1 MTQEASA
8 VKAAGWGRRH
18 RAGTGERSRLWK
30 RVGRHYQ
37 LYLLLLPCITF
48 FIIFSYIPMAGLVL
62 AFKEYQFNKG
72 ILGSPWIGFTY
83 FEMFFQDPQSLQLI
97 RNTLIISAM
106 KVFLAMPFP
115 IVLALMFNE
124 VKNSRLRNLFQ
135 GIAYLPHFFSWVI
148 VIGMLQ
154 RILAPD
160 TGLVN
165 QIISWFG
172 GDGST
177 FFLMEEKAFYPTMF
191 WSYIWKDVGWSSIIY
206 FAAIVGIS
214 PSLYEAAKMD
224 GANKWHQIWHIT
236 LPGIRPTI
244 IVLFILSL
252 GNILSAGFD
261 QIYLLKT
268 PGNMNVSEIL
278 DTYIIYMGLESGQF
292 GFGTAIGMMQGV
304 VGLILVLTVNRVAK
318 KWFQS
323 SLW

>member
-1 MTQEASA
+1 MARNTT
-8 VKAAGWGRRH
+8 VITGMAAGGSATTRQ
-18 RAGTGERSRLWK
+18 RSQLWK
-30 RVGRHYQ
+30 RICSHYQ
-37 LYLLLLPCITF
+37 LYLMLLPCVIF
-48 FIIFSYIPMAGLVL
+48 FIIFSYIPMGGLVL

-72 ILGSPWIGFTY
+72 IFGSPWIGLTY
-83 FEMFFQDPQSLQLI
+83 FEMFFQDPQSWRLI
-97 RNTLIISAM
+97 RNTLVISGM

-115 IVLALMFNE
+115 ILLALMFNE

-148 VIGMLQ
+148 VVGIMQ

-165 QIISWFG
+165 QVISWLG
-172 GDGST
+172 GDGSS
-177 FFLMEEKAFYPTMF
+177 FFMMEEGAFHPMMF
-191 WSYIWKDVGWSSIIY
+191 WSYVWKDVGWSSIIY
-206 FAAIVGIS
+206 YAAIVGIN
-214 PSLYEAAKMD
+214 PALYEAAKID
-224 GANKWHQIWHIT
+224 GANKWRQIWHIT
-236 LPGIRPTI
+236 LPGIRSTI

-252 GNILSAGFD
+252 GSILSAGFD

-292 GFGTAIGMMQGV
+292 GFGTAIGMMQGI
-304 VGLILVLTVNRVAK
+304 VGLILVLTVNKVAK

>member
-1 MTQEASA
+1 MARNTT
-8 VKAAGWGRRH
+8 VITGMAAGGSATTRQ
-18 RAGTGERSRLWK
+18 RSQLWK
-30 RVGRHYQ
+30 RICSHYQ
-37 LYLLLLPCITF
+37 LYLMLLPCVIF
-48 FIIFSYIPMAGLVL
+48 FIIFSYIPMGGLVL

-72 ILGSPWIGFTY
+72 IFGSPWIGLTY
-83 FEMFFQDPQSLQLI
+83 FEMFFQDPQSWRLI
-97 RNTLIISAM
+97 RNTLVISGM

-115 IVLALMFNE
+115 ILLALMFNE

-148 VIGMLQ
+148 VVGIMQ

-165 QIISWFG
+165 QVISWLG

-177 FFLMEEKAFYPTMF
+177 FFMMEEGAFHPMMF
-191 WSYIWKDVGWSSIIY
+191 WSYVWKDVGWSSIIY
-206 FAAIVGIS
+206 YAAIVGIN
-214 PSLYEAAKMD
+214 PALYEAAKID
-224 GANKWHQIWHIT
+224 GANKWRQIWHIT
-236 LPGIRPTI
+236 LPGIRSTI

-252 GNILSAGFD
+252 GSILSAGFD

-292 GFGTAIGMMQGV
+292 GFGTAIGMMQGI
-304 VGLILVLTVNRVAK
+304 VGLILVLTVNKVAK

>member
-1 MTQEASA
+1 MARDTT
-8 VKAAGWGRRH
+8 VITGMAAGGSATTRQ
-18 RAGTGERSRLWK
+18 RSQLWK
-30 RVGRHYQ
+30 RICSHYQ
-37 LYLLLLPCITF
+37 LYLMLLPCVIF
-48 FIIFSYIPMAGLVL
+48 FIIFSYIPMGGLVL

-72 ILGSPWIGFTY
+72 IFGSPWIGLTY
-83 FEMFFQDPQSLQLI
+83 FEMFFQDPQSWRLI
-97 RNTLIISAM
+97 RNTLVISGM

-115 IVLALMFNE
+115 ILLALMFNE

-148 VIGMLQ
+148 VVGIMQ

-165 QIISWFG
+165 QVISWLG

-177 FFLMEEKAFYPTMF
+177 FFMMEEGAFHPMMF
-191 WSYIWKDVGWSSIIY
+191 WSYVWKDVGWSSIIY
-206 FAAIVGIS
+206 YAAIVGIN
-214 PSLYEAAKMD
+214 PALYEAAKID
-224 GANKWHQIWHIT
+224 GANKWRQIWHIT
-236 LPGIRPTI
+236 LPGIRSTI

-252 GNILSAGFD
+252 GSILSAGFD

-292 GFGTAIGMMQGV
+292 GFGTAIGMMQGI
-304 VGLILVLTVNRVAK
+304 VGLILVLTVNKVAK

>member
-1 MTQEASA
+1 M
-8 VKAAGWGRRH
+8 AAGGSATTRQ
-18 RAGTGERSRLWK
+18 RSQLWK
-30 RVGRHYQ
+30 RICSHYQ
-37 LYLLLLPCITF
+37 LYLMLLPCVIF
-48 FIIFSYIPMAGLVL
+48 FIIFSYIPMGGLVL

-72 ILGSPWIGFTY
+72 IFGSPWIGLTY
-83 FEMFFQDPQSLQLI
+83 FEMFFQDPQSWRLI
-97 RNTLIISAM
+97 RNTLVISGM

-115 IVLALMFNE
+115 ILLALMFNE

-148 VIGMLQ
+148 VVGIMQ

-165 QIISWFG
+165 QVISWLG

-177 FFLMEEKAFYPTMF
+177 FFMMEEGVFHPMMF
-191 WSYIWKDVGWSSIIY
+191 WSYVWKDVGWSSIIY
-206 FAAIVGIS
+206 YAAIVGIN
-214 PSLYEAAKMD
+214 PALYEAAKID
-224 GANKWHQIWHIT
+224 GANKWRQIWHIT
-236 LPGIRPTI
+236 LPGIRSTI

-252 GNILSAGFD
+252 GSILSAGFD

-292 GFGTAIGMMQGV
+292 GFGTAIGMMQGI
-304 VGLILVLTVNRVAK
+304 VGLILVLTVNKVAK

>member
-1 MTQEASA
+1 MARNTT
-8 VKAAGWGRRH
+8 VITGMAAGGSATTRQ
-18 RAGTGERSRLWK
+18 RSQLWK
-30 RVGRHYQ
+30 RICSHYQ
-37 LYLLLLPCITF
+37 LYLMLLPCVIF
-48 FIIFSYIPMAGLVL
+48 FIIFSYIPMGGLVL

-72 ILGSPWIGFTY
+72 IFGSPWIGLTY
-83 FEMFFQDPQSLQLI
+83 FEMFFQDPQSWRLI
-97 RNTLIISAM
+97 RNTLVISGM

-115 IVLALMFNE
+115 ILLALMFNE

-148 VIGMLQ
+148 VVGIMQ

-165 QIISWFG
+165 QVISWLG

-177 FFLMEEKAFYPTMF
+177 FFMMEEGVFHPMMF
-191 WSYIWKDVGWSSIIY
+191 WSYVWKDVGWSSIIY
-206 FAAIVGIS
+206 YAAIVGIN
-214 PSLYEAAKMD
+214 PALYEAAKID
-224 GANKWHQIWHIT
+224 GANKWRQIWHIT
-236 LPGIRPTI
+236 LPGIRSTI

-252 GNILSAGFD
+252 GSILSAGFD

-292 GFGTAIGMMQGV
+292 GFGTAIGMMQGI
-304 VGLILVLTVNRVAK
+304 VGLILVLTVNKVAK

>member
-1 MTQEASA
+1 M
-8 VKAAGWGRRH
+8 AAGGSATTRQ
-18 RAGTGERSRLWK
+18 RSQLWK
-30 RVGRHYQ
+30 RICSHYQ
-37 LYLLLLPCITF
+37 LYLMLLPCVIF
-48 FIIFSYIPMAGLVL
+48 FIIFSYIPMGGLVL

-72 ILGSPWIGFTY
+72 IFGSPWIGLTY
-83 FEMFFQDPQSLQLI
+83 FEMFFQDPQSWRLI
-97 RNTLIISAM
+97 RNTLVISGM

-115 IVLALMFNE
+115 ILLALMFNE

-148 VIGMLQ
+148 VVGIMQ

-165 QIISWFG
+165 QVISWLG

-177 FFLMEEKAFYPTMF
+177 FFMMEEGAFHPMMF
-191 WSYIWKDVGWSSIIY
+191 WSYVWKDVGWSSIIY
-206 FAAIVGIS
+206 YAAIVGIN
-214 PSLYEAAKMD
+214 PALYEAAKID
-224 GANKWHQIWHIT
+224 GANKWRQIWHIT
-236 LPGIRPTI
+236 LPGIRSTI

-252 GNILSAGFD
+252 GSILSAGFD

-292 GFGTAIGMMQGV
+292 GFGTAIGMMQGI
-304 VGLILVLTVNRVAK
+304 VGLILVLTVNKVAK

>member
-1 MTQEASA
+1 MLS
-8 VKAAGWGRRH
+8 
-18 RAGTGERSRLWK
+18 
-30 RVGRHYQ
+30 HYQ
-37 LYLLLLPCITF
+37 LYMLLLPCIVF

-72 ILGSPWIGFTY
+72 IFGSPWIGLTY
-83 FEMFFQDPQSLQLI
+83 FEMFFQDPQSLKII
-97 RNTLIISAM
+97 RNTLVISGM
-106 KVFLAMPFP
+106 KVFFAMPFP
-115 IVLALMFNE
+115 IILALMFNE
-124 VKNSRLRNLFQ
+124 VRNSKLRNIFQ
-135 GIAYLPHFFSWVI
+135 GIVYLPHFFSWVI
-148 VIGMLQ
+148 VVGMMQ

-165 QIISWFG
+165 QVIAWFG

-177 FFLMEEKAFYPTMF
+177 FFLMEESAFHPIMF
-191 WSYIWKDVGWSSIIY
+191 WSYIWKDIGWNSIIY
-206 FAAIVGIS
+206 YAAIVGIN
-214 PSLYEAAKMD
+214 PALYEAAKID
-224 GANKWHQIWHIT
+224 GANKWRQMWHIT
-236 LPGIRPTI
+236 LPGIRSTI

-292 GFGTAIGMMQGV
+292 GFGTAIGMMQGI
-304 VGLILVLTVNRVAK
+304 VGLILVLTVNKVAK